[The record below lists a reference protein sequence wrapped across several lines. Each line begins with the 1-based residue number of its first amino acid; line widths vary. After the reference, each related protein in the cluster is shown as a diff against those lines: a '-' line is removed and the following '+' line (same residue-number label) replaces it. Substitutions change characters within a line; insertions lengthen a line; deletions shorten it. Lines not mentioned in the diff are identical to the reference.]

1 MENLI
6 KMIKWK
12 TKQKIKKEKT
22 NKNIFLSIAI
32 PNQCYTGSHFY
43 INRCYYRE
51 CNILRNLNLDDIQRT
66 RVKLPLEELKH
77 TQNTQLRKRCKTN
90 FKYH

>member
-1 MENLI
+1 MKFPTSLHTNLPTHKIRKPNKNDKMENQI
-6 KMIKWK
+6 KMTKMENQIKS
-12 TKQKIKKEKT
+12 KKEKT

-32 PNQCYTGSHFY
+32 PNQSYTGSHFY

-66 RVKLPLEELKH
+66 RV
-77 TQNTQLRKRCKTN
+77 
-90 FKYH
+90 